1 MGTSLWYRKSTSFP
15 MLYVG
20 KIVDFLALFS
30 VLIQSLRFT
39 LAKHDEGTEQVGPL
53 K

>member
-1 MGTSLWYRKSTSFP
+1 
-15 MLYVG
+15 MLNVG
-20 KIVDFLALFS
+20 KIVDCLALFL
-30 VLIQSLRFT
+30 VIIQSLRFT